1 MAASAS
7 ELLEDVSTAIRNT
20 LTAQSYS
27 APGGRQKQMADL
39 RALMQF
45 RKDLMDEVSAASE
58 GGGSMCSLLQMW
70 GPQ

>member
-39 RALMQF
+39 KALMQF
-45 RKDLMDEVSAASE
+45 RRELLDEVSASSD
-58 GGGSMCSLLQMW
+58 GGGSMCSLLSMERAT
-70 GPQ
+70 